1 MLFLSSILL
10 TGITAANAAVLRRDN
25 VTVIEASLPQ
35 FSDITARLEAISIK
49 RQGWLYGPSLLGNA
63 SFFPT
68 GSLGTARMQAD
79 MGSFSLDSA
88 YVAPRAQADL
98 LAVQQ
103 AVADVSLQL
112 LCNASSDQI

>member
-1 MLFLSSILL
+1 MLFLSSLL
-10 TGITAANAAVLRRDN
+10 FSAIATANAAVLRRDN

-35 FSDITARLEAISIK
+35 FSNITARLEAISIK

-68 GSLGTARMQAD
+68 GSLGIARMQSD
-79 MGSFSLDSA
+79 MGLFAIDNA
-88 YVAPRAQADL
+88 YISSREQADL

-103 AVADVSLQL
+103 AVAAVSIPPL
-112 LCNASSDQI
+112 SKKYV